1 MGHCPV
7 KESQMQNDPRPQS
20 PVNPLPPVVAAL
32 FLLIVVV
39 ELAFSAGA
47 RGLIGGPGAVGWRQQ
62 AIQTYAFNSDIFS
75 WMIQNGIYPLE
86 HVMRLL
92 SFPFLHGGFTH
103 ALFSGVLLLALG
115 KFVGDVFSQLA
126 VLAVFI
132 LSAMAGAVVYG
143 LLNPAQPWLMGAF
156 PGVYGLIGAF
166 TYLMWLKLGQAGAQ
180 KLRAFTLIGVLMG
193 LQLTFGLLFGAN
205 TNWVADVSG
214 FVAGFALSVFVAPGG
229 WRNLRERIRHR

>member
-1 MGHCPV
+1 
-7 KESQMQNDPRPQS
+7 MQDDPRPQS

-32 FLLIVVV
+32 FLLIVAV

-143 LLNPAQPWLMGAF
+143 MLDPAQPWLIGAF

-166 TYLMWLKLGQAGAQ
+166 TFILWVGYGAAGANQ
-180 KLRAFTLIGVLMG
+180 FRAFTLIGVLLG
-193 LQLTFGLLFGAN
+193 IQLLFGLLFDTSN
-205 TNWVADVSG
+205 DWVAE
-214 FVAGFALSVFVAPGG
+214 VAGFVTGFAISPLLAPGG
-229 WRNLRERIRHR
+229 AARLIARLRDR